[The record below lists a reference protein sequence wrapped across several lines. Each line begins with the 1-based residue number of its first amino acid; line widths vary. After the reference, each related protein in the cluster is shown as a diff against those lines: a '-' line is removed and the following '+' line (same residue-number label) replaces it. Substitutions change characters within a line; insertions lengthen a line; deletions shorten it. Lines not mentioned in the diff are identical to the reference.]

1 MEKRRRDIIL
11 RCLTVLLVFMLTTG
25 CGASGT
31 QPLKTTTVVVKVQNQ
46 DGKPLPGIGVG
57 FEPQSRDPDNSV
69 QHHPILPF
77 TDKKRQVTFEL
88 VPNEQYVIKVFAGK
102 TVEKSLQ
109 VPERPVTV
117 EITVE
122 GGDHGV
128 KGKDSAGKQGEDDK

>member
-1 MEKRRRDIIL
+1 M
-11 RCLTVLLVFMLTTG
+11 
-25 CGASGT
+25 
-31 QPLKTTTVVVKVQNQ
+31 
-46 DGKPLPGIGVG
+46 
-57 FEPQSRDPDNSV
+57 
-69 QHHPILPF
+69 
-77 TDKKRQVTFEL
+77 TFEL
-88 VPNEQYVIKVFAGK
+88 VTNEQYVIKVFAGK